1 MLLCLLGQL
10 ERIWEFLVFV
20 HIVLCSP
27 GNEDAPESEML
38 AGGEGNPVHFLWNAI
53 STTVLGK
60 ETSVRQK
67 FFSLC

>member
-20 HIVLCSP
+20 LTVLCSP

-38 AGGEGNPVHFLWNAI
+38 AEGEEKHPSLL
-53 STTVLGK
+53 LG
-60 ETSVRQK
+60 
-67 FFSLC
+67 